1 MHLLV
6 LRGTVYMTQ
15 AVEILVQILTEAFQ
29 NIKMFLSYPS
39 VTKLNLRM
47 KRTGKFLVYFFSE
60 LRV

>member
-1 MHLLV
+1 
-6 LRGTVYMTQ
+6 MTQ